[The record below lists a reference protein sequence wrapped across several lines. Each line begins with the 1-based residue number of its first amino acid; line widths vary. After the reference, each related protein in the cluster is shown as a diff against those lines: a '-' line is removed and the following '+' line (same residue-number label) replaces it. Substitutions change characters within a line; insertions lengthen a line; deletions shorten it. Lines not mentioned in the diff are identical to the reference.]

1 MCVQSKVQQSAAARM
16 NQNSHVMTRTSGDLA
31 AHASTVADRD
41 IPARARKL
49 AADAITDCVACGIAG
64 SRTELAAHLLRVIA
78 SIPGNAET
86 GALLW
91 STQRRASLYE
101 AALYNGAIAHALDYD
116 DISHPAYSHPSAVL
130 VPAIFAVAEGSRASG
145 AEIVTAY
152 VIGLEIFGR
161 LGRALN
167 LQHYKNGWHATSTF
181 GSLAAAVA
189 AARILRLPEQQM
201 RMAIGIAA
209 SAASGLR
216 ANFGTMTKPLHA
228 GYAARNGVF
237 AALLAREGATA
248 AEDVLLHKFGFANT
262 FNHRLGIDAAA
273 LAPRDATLEILT
285 DYGIAL
291 KAYPSCAATHPAI
304 EAALNLGKK
313 LSDRLAD
320 ITTVRVGVSEFALEP
335 LIYVKPATPLEGKF
349 SMHYCVAA
357 ALLHGT
363 VDLGSFS
370 EARIND
376 AAIDALIS
384 KISMQVDDR
393 VREDREFASIV
404 TIETNNGECF
414 EERVQVALGKPAR
427 WLSTPQLQDKFADC
441 CRYARSAIDPG
452 PAFTALRDIG
462 NASSLDGILRLLQS
476 RP

>member
-1 MCVQSKVQQSAAARM
+1 MD
-16 NQNSHVMTRTSGDLA
+16 QNSDVMTRTSDDLA
-31 AHASTVADRD
+31 AFASAVADRD

-49 AADAITDCVACGIAG
+49 ATDAITDCVACGVAG
-64 SRTELAAHLLRVIA
+64 SGTELAADLLRVI
-78 SIPGNAET
+78 PGTAGTPEP

-91 STQRRASLYE
+91 CTPRRASMYD
-101 AALYNGAIAHALDYD
+101 AALYNGTISHALDYD

-130 VPAIFAVAEGSRASG
+130 VPAIFAVAEANRASG

-152 VIGLEIFGR
+152 IIGLEIFGR

-167 LQHYKNGWHATSTF
+167 LQHYKNGWHTTSTF

-262 FNHRLGIDAAA
+262 FNHRLGIDAGA
-273 LAPRDATLEILT
+273 LRPRDTMLEILT

-291 KAYPSCAATHPAI
+291 KAFPSCAATHTAI
-304 EAALNLGKK
+304 EAALNLRKQ

-320 ITTVRVGVSEFALEP
+320 ITAVRVGVSEFALEP

-357 ALLHGT
+357 ALLHGA
-363 VDLGSFS
+363 VDLSSFS
-370 EARIND
+370 EARISD
-376 AAIDALIS
+376 AAVDALIPR
-384 KISMQVDDR
+384 ISMQVDDR

-404 TIETNNGECF
+404 SIETKNGERF

-427 WLSTPQLQDKFADC
+427 WFSTLHLKDKFSDC
-441 CRYARSAIDPG
+441 CRYSQSAIEPE
-452 PAFTALRDIG
+452 PAFTALQDIG

-476 RP
+476 QARY

>member
-1 MCVQSKVQQSAAARM
+1 MD
-16 NQNSHVMTRTSGDLA
+16 QNSDVMTRTSDDLA
-31 AHASTVADRD
+31 AFASTVADRD
-41 IPARARKL
+41 IPTRARKL
-49 AADAITDCVACGIAG
+49 AADAITDCVACSIAG
-64 SRTELAAHLLRVIA
+64 SCTELAACLLRVIA
-78 SIPGNAET
+78 GTPAEHET
-86 GALLW
+86 GASLW
-91 STQRRASLYE
+91 GAHRRASMYD

-130 VPAIFAVAEGSRASG
+130 APAIFAVAEGSHASG
-145 AEIVTAY
+145 GEIVNAF

-167 LQHYKNGWHATSTF
+167 LQHYKHGWHATSTF

-189 AARILRLPEQQM
+189 AARILGLSERQI

-262 FNHRLGIDAAA
+262 FNHRLGIDAEA
-273 LAPRDATLEILT
+273 LGPRDTTLEILT

-304 EAALNLGKK
+304 EAALNLRKQ
-313 LSDRLAD
+313 LSDRLSD
-320 ITTVRVGVSEFALEP
+320 IATVRVGVSEFALEP

-357 ALLHGT
+357 ALLHGR
-363 VDLGSFS
+363 VDFGSFS

-376 AAIDALIS
+376 AAIDALIP

-404 TIETNNGECF
+404 TIETNNGDRL

-427 WLSTPQLQDKFADC
+427 WLSTRQLKDKFSDC
-441 CRYARSAIDPG
+441 CRYARSAIEPE
-452 PAFTALRDIG
+452 PAFTALQDIA
-462 NASSLDGILRLLQS
+462 NAGSLDGILRLLES
-476 RP
+476 HARC